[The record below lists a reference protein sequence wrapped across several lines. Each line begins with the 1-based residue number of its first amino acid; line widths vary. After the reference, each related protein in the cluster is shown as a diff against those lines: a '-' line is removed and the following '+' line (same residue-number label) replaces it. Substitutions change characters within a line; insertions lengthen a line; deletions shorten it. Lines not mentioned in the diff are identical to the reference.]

1 MTASEVALDPL
12 LAPPQRAPYAP
23 GPIICPAEEP
33 TRRKPVILPRDE
45 ASGGALSGL
54 ASPNPMCHLRA
65 RTSANRPWS
74 YWVEVTA

>member
-33 TRRKPVILPRDE
+33 TRRKPVILLKGP
-45 ASGGALSGL
+45 ATSGQG
-54 ASPNPMCHLRA
+54 PN
-65 RTSANRPWS
+65 
-74 YWVEVTA
+74 